1 MRWIFK
7 VSFHYAE
14 FCKEVR
20 WNKKGEYLLLKKEA
34 DEVKGVVFNIQR
46 YSVHDGPGIRTTVFL
61 KGCPLRCSWCS
72 NPESQEALPQIMARD
87 AKCKLCRKCALV
99 CPVNAIRYADNQ
111 RIIDWEKCNQ
121 CLECAYACPYQAIT
135 VSGKYMTVEE
145 VASIVAEDRIFYQ
158 NSGGGVT
165 VSGGEPLAQGEFTL
179 RLLRV
184 CKEKGIE
191 TALDTCGQVSGDV
204 LERVLPYVDLI
215 LYDIKHMDAEQHL
228 RETGV
233 GIEQIQANVLRLAR
247 EKIRIWLRVPLI
259 SGYNDLDENFAKLAK
274 LGKQIGAEKISLLLY
289 HEWGAGK
296 YPQVGRQYTYQA
308 QVPSPERLDG
318 LTAIIQDQGLTVTIG
333 E

>member
-1 MRWIFK
+1 
-7 VSFHYAE
+7 
-14 FCKEVR
+14 
-20 WNKKGEYLLLKKEA
+20 
-34 DEVKGVVFNIQR
+34 
-46 YSVHDGPGIRTTVFL
+46 
-61 KGCPLRCSWCS
+61 
-72 NPESQEALPQIMARD
+72 
-87 AKCKLCRKCALV
+87 LV

-135 VSGKYMTVEE
+135 VSGKYMTVKE
-145 VASIVAEDRIFYQ
+145 VTSVVEEDRIFYQ

-165 VSGGEPLAQGEFTL
+165 ISGGEPLAQGEFTL
-179 RLLRV
+179 RLLRA

-191 TALDTCGQVSGDV
+191 TVLDTCGHVSGDV